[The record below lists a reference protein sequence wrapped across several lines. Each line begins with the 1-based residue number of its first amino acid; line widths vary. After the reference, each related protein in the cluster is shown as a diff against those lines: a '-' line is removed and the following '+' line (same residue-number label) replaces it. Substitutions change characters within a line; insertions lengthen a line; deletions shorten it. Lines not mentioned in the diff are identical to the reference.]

1 VTIWSL
7 IPLVTCA
14 AYILLL
20 ILTLQN
26 LERRTNKLFCFY
38 LGIAAIWSFNSFIL
52 HLNAFPDQAVFL
64 NELLVVD
71 MIWTLIA
78 YYHFIRAFVNK
89 PAGKLIYTG
98 YALLVALAVLSL
110 NGYIIQ
116 YAYVLD
122 GVLYHSL
129 GTSIY
134 FLAAISLIY
143 IGAGAYHLIKK
154 YRTSTDP
161 VERNRT
167 AYLIA
172 GWSILMLFAYSN
184 IVPALDGLPIDHI
197 GSLVNILIIAYAIRK
212 YQLLDIKLIMRK
224 GLVYSS
230 LTIFLTAAY
239 LLSVAA
245 VQIFFSTKTGYS
257 SLVIAI
263 AFALTVALFFNPLR
277 NALQTWIDRVFYRQT
292 YDYRQT
298 LLHFSDKVSNV
309 LDLGELA
316 QSILEPVVNTVHVK
330 QAVLLFPEPE
340 SGNFKTRF
348 SQQLNS
354 DNTLAKLQLN
364 SDNPVVTWLATE
376 GKALRKKN
384 INILPQ
390 FKGMRE
396 VERTALNVLRVEL
409 LCPIRSK
416 GKLVGILALGSK
428 QSDAPYSDE
437 ELSLLMTMANE
448 AGVVVENASMLDS
461 LKAQQIQ
468 VEQLLAQVVQ
478 AQEEERN
485 RISIDLHDSVAQWLV
500 GASYRLQTF
509 DQIFS
514 KDKKARRELADME
527 DTVAKSLKELR
538 RVVVG
543 LRPPALNELGLTHA
557 LRQSFEDLENDSLE
571 CKFNVKGEPIRLPSS
586 MEIAVYRMCQETLS
600 NIRKH
605 SRASKVNL
613 FLQFQEDRLNVE
625 IRDNGRGFDLYQT
638 LNSAISA
645 GHMGLLGMK
654 QRAEMLG
661 GEVSIK
667 TSEGAGTTV
676 IFSLPIK
683 PPNEEN

>member
-7 IPLVTCA
+7 IPLVTCV
-14 AYILLL
+14 AYIVLLVF
-20 ILTLQN
+20 TLQS
-26 LERRTNKLFCFY
+26 LEKRINRLFSFY
-38 LGIAAIWSFNSFIL
+38 LCIAAIWSFISFML
-52 HLNAFPDQAVFL
+52 HFNAFPNQALFW
-64 NELLVVD
+64 NNLLSVAI
-71 MIWTLIA
+71 IWTLIA

-89 PAGKLIYTG
+89 PAGKLIYIG
-98 YALLVALAVLSL
+98 YASLVALSVLAF
-110 NGYIIQ
+110 NGYIVQ
-116 YAYVLD
+116 YAYVLN

-129 GTSIY
+129 GISLY
-134 FLAAISLIY
+134 FMAALSLIY
-143 IGAGAYHLIKK
+143 IVPGVFHLIEK
-154 YRTSTDP
+154 YRTSTDS

-184 IVPALDGLPIDHI
+184 IIPALDGLPVDHI
-197 GSLVNILIIAYAIRK
+197 GSLANILIIAYAILK
-212 YQLLDIKLIMRK
+212 YQLLDIKLVMRK

-230 LTIFLTAAY
+230 LTIFLTAMY
-239 LLSVAA
+239 LLSVIL
-245 VQIFFSTKTGYS
+245 VQMFFNTQTGYS

-263 AFALTVALFFNPLR
+263 AFALIVALFFNPLR
-277 NALQTWIDRVFYRQT
+277 NALQKWIDRVFYRQT

-298 LLHFSDKVSNV
+298 LLHFSDEVSNV

-330 QAVLLFPEPE
+330 QAVLLFPETG

-348 SQQLNS
+348 SQQVNG
-354 DNTLAKLQLN
+354 DNMLARLQLKN
-364 SDNPVVTWLATE
+364 DNPIVTWLETE

-390 FKGMRE
+390 FKAMQE
-396 VERTALNVLRVEL
+396 VEKLALNSLGVEL

-428 QSDAPYSDE
+428 QSEAAYSDE

-461 LKAQQIQ
+461 LRAQQVQ

-514 KDKKARRELADME
+514 EDKKARRELADME
-527 DTVAKSLKELR
+527 DTVTRSLKELR

-543 LRPPALNELGLTHA
+543 LRPPALDELGLTHA
-557 LRQSFEDLENDSLE
+557 LKQSLEDLKGDSLE
-571 CKFNVKGEPIRLPSS
+571 CKFRVEGTPVRLAST

-605 SRASKVNL
+605 SQASKVNL
-613 FLQFQEDRLNVE
+613 FLQFQEDRLNLE
-625 IRDNGRGFDLYQT
+625 IRDNGKGFDLYQT

-654 QRAEMLG
+654 KRAEMFG
-661 GEVSIK
+661 GDFNIK

-683 PPNEEN
+683 PLHDEN

>member
-7 IPLVTCA
+7 VPLVTCA

-26 LERRTNKLFCFY
+26 LEKRINRLFAYY
-38 LGIAAIWSFNSFIL
+38 LGIAAIWSFNSFLL
-52 HLNAFPDQAVFL
+52 HLDPFPNQALFL
-64 NELLVVD
+64 NELLVVA
-71 MIWTLIA
+71 MIWTLIT

-89 PAGKLIYTG
+89 PAGKLIYIG
-98 YALLVALAVLSL
+98 YALLAVLAVLSL
-110 NGYIIQ
+110 NGYIVQ
-116 YAYVLD
+116 YAYVLN

-129 GTSIY
+129 GISLY
-134 FLAAISLIY
+134 FIGAISLIY
-143 IGAGAYHLIKK
+143 CGAGAYHLINK
-154 YRTSTDP
+154 YRTSTDS

-184 IVPALDGLPIDHI
+184 LVPALDGLPVDHI
-197 GSLVNILIIAYAIRK
+197 GSLANILIIAYAIRK

-230 LTIFLTAAY
+230 LTIFLTATY

-245 VQIFFSTKTGYS
+245 VQMFFSTKTGYS

-277 NALQTWIDRVFYRQT
+277 NALQKWIDRVFYRQT

-316 QSILEPVVNTVHVK
+316 QSILDPVVNTVHVK
-330 QAVLLFPEPE
+330 QAVLLFPETG

-348 SQQLNS
+348 SQQVNS
-354 DNTLAKLQLN
+354 DNTLARLQLN

-396 VERTALNVLRVEL
+396 VEKTALNVLGVEL

-428 QSDAPYSDE
+428 QSDTPYSDE

-514 KDKKARRELADME
+514 EDKKARRELADME
-527 DTVAKSLKELR
+527 DTVSKSLKELR

-543 LRPPALNELGLTHA
+543 LRPPALDELGLTHA
-557 LRQSFEDLENDSLE
+557 LRQSLDDLKDDSLE
-571 CKFNVKGEPIRLPSS
+571 CKFNVEGTPIRLPSS

-605 SRASKVNL
+605 SQASKVNL

-661 GEVSIK
+661 GDINIK
-667 TSEGAGTTV
+667 TSEGAGTTI

-683 PPNEEN
+683 PLNEEN